1 MFLWLT
7 GELSWPW
14 WGMSGSML
22 LAGQLQGL
30 LNEGLRDRGGI
41 PKGGADGDGADLGSG
56 RSQAWWRRHRDS
68 LQGQASWDE
77 KEEGRP

>member
-1 MFLWLT
+1 
-7 GELSWPW
+7 
-14 WGMSGSML
+14 ML

-56 RSQAWWRRHRDS
+56 RSQAWWRRRWDS
-68 LQGQASWDE
+68 LQG
-77 KEEGRP
+77 